1 MEARFVEFEGAD
13 GGDVRVNVSNVQ
25 WIEKGTKDLTGDHAL
40 IMFGPGHSLAV
51 KGTVEQVAKKLI
63 GKRST

>member
-1 MEARFVEFEGAD
+1 MEASFVEFEGAD
-13 GGDVRVNVSNVQ
+13 GDVRVNASNVQ
-25 WIEKGTKDLTGDHAL
+25 WIQKRGRRITGDHAL

-51 KGTVEQVAKKLI
+51 KGTVEQVTKKLI